1 MTSDD
6 SISITSEDSY
16 DLTASQQDLRVLHK
30 RMVEERKKEQEAANK
45 EQQRLDDILNICAT
59 YQREMEEEMVKQHGG
74 TASGD
79 GGAGHGVARSES
91 RYRYFFLDHHEI
103 INSFYRIVANIYT
116 CPRPH
121 PLYHARTPATSDS
134 ASGRY
139 VDDIILAGV
148 VNKNPKI

>member
-1 MTSDD
+1 MVFSISLHHYYFRILLILSAADSSTPPITSDD

-91 RYRYFFLDHHEI
+91 RYIFFFLG
-103 INSFYRIVANIYT
+103 S
-116 CPRPH
+116 
-121 PLYHARTPATSDS
+121 S
-134 ASGRY
+134 
-139 VDDIILAGV
+139 
-148 VNKNPKI
+148 